1 MNFPVRLLQ
10 AGSISCWSA
19 GRELEGTPFDAL
31 RGEDV
36 ERLSASLGAGPIPR
50 EARQVHGTTIDEDGT
65 SEACDAFLLGPGES
79 ALIRHADCFP
89 VLVADSVRSRAV
101 LAHCGWRGTLA
112 GLAGKCVRRLV
123 RDGSR
128 PGDLVAAI
136 GAGIGRGSFEVGP
149 EVLDAFPQEFRGS
162 TTWGTP
168 SVDLVGFL
176 RNDLASSGVARVEIR
191 ASDTFRDPGWHS
203 FRRDGSHSGR
213 NATICIVGAA
223 SSQPGEP
230 S

>member
-10 AGSISCWSA
+10 AGSISCWST

-31 RGEDV
+31 RSGDV
-36 ERLSASLGAGPIPR
+36 ERLSTGLGTVRKPR
-50 EARQVHGTTIDEDGT
+50 DARQVHGTTIDEGGT
-65 SEACDAFLLGPGES
+65 SEACDAFLLVPGES
-79 ALIRHADCFP
+79 ALVRHADCFP

-128 PGDLVAAI
+128 HGDLVAAI
-136 GAGIGRGSFEVGP
+136 GAGIGCASFEVGP

-162 TTWGTP
+162 TAWGTP

-176 RNDLASSGVARVEIR
+176 RNDLASSGVARIEIR
-191 ASDTFRDPGWHS
+191 APDTFRDPGWHS